1 MKFQAFYLT
10 EANYF
15 HFYVASANIWNHS
28 VKPVDP
34 TAPYVGRYLRD
45 LQMSAAYRLAN
56 NLDATL
62 KVKGRKGLDGEEFVV
77 VDEMVNEIYK
87 GIVNFIPK

>member
-1 MKFQAFYLT
+1 MVQPT
-10 EANYF
+10 
-15 HFYVASANIWNHS
+15 
-28 VKPVDP
+28 DP

-45 LQMSAAYRLAN
+45 LRKQMSAAYRLAN

-62 KVKGRKGLDGEEFVV
+62 KVKGRKGSDGDENVV
-77 VDEMVNEIYK
+77 VDEMVNQIYK